1 MSSYLEGLPSIVG
14 NLGSPVTILN
24 EFVLEAKEI
33 DGGTRLV
40 ITSLSSGEVQTVD
53 IMNAHTPEKGVD
65 YWTESDK
72 QEIVQAA
79 AAAIP
84 MDDTLSHTGKAADAG
99 AVGTALDDFEKRME
113 RLSPEPTRANQI
125 LATDESGNVHWQDKT
140 HYSTFSQETV
150 FEEYT
155 VADQSGAWIRDQS
168 LLADVVAGAEYTV
181 TYNGTD
187 YTLIAYNDA
196 NFGPSLGN
204 VSILS
209 SGEDTGEP
217 FYLGNLSRAIP
228 QILAYFTTNG
238 PHVFSIKGTSEKVKP
253 LPGKY
258 VGGGVYPGKGLYA
271 TTIGTESAYA
281 AGQASVALNSAIAQG
296 DNALAEGFGH
306 AEGDYSHA
314 EGSWTYATGH
324 YSHAEGLH
332 TRAESSSQ
340 HVQGKYNVADEQEKY
355 AHIVGNGKGS
365 NSRSNA
371 HTVDWAGNAW
381 FAGKIYSGGTDQD
394 DGEAAEVALKTDIPD
409 AIVTPESATVGQSIV
424 VKAVDEAGKPT
435 SWAAE
440 TVVKRIN
447 GKAPDD
453 TGNVESFH
461 SVSFNFIDGS
471 AIVPGLI
478 QYYGKE
484 TMAEIYAYYQEAAVY
499 NVECCRFIM
508 GQGNTVQQRWCIATE
523 TIKDNGAV
531 TRLRLYFGDDIA
543 PVIMDIVNNKL
554 YFDPDWTNPA
564 ELPNPDAGNSMLVTD
579 AEGQPR
585 WEERTHYV
593 EMIPDVVLPEITVTA
608 KSAFLK
614 NYGAYTRN
622 LDKEH
627 TYHVVCDGVEYSCVP
642 AWNESLYGY
651 TIGNAALASAGEDT
665 GEPFFINSH
674 MNTDMTIIYFAK
686 DGTHTVSIDEGFT
699 EHVHPLDM
707 KYMPAGVVKSVSG
720 IVPDANGNI
729 RLNRNIP
736 ISIIDGTSMVPG
748 LFTMNTACT
757 IKEAINYLRVKGDYD
772 AYVYRIIMNA
782 DNTSTIMMYTGY
794 ELIDLGSGVYNA
806 RVLFGDDICPVIFDA
821 VNNKIIADP
830 DWVAP
835 KESPI
840 PTASHQMLVTD
851 DDGNAAW
858 EDRTHWSE
866 YQQMALVDETLMK
879 QELFPGMYIYQTQYL
894 PKYPIEIGAKCLVE
908 LNGTTYE
915 STIQEYGEGGPPC
928 LGNRYLQNQSAFED
942 TGEPFF
948 FNTLLPGSIVMA
960 VFASNFTVPDTVSVS
975 GPVRN
980 YVQIPSEYIAG
991 IKEGTAMGAIVL
1003 SGDSNTA
1010 TGVAACAE
1018 GAYTDA
1024 KGYAAHSEGMATVA
1038 EASYSHA
1045 EGQHTVA
1052 KSTTQHVQGRYNV
1065 EDTAGKYAHIVGNGN
1080 SAYGETTYSNAHTLD
1095 WQGNAWFS
1103 GDVYVGG
1110 SGQDDSNNVKRL
1122 VTRDEVLA
1130 LIEEKLSSLAN
1141 GST

>member
-84 MDDTLSHTGKAADAG
+84 LDDTLSHTGKAADAG

-281 AGQASVALNSAIAQG
+281 SGQASVALNSAIAQG

-381 FAGKIYSGGTDQD
+381 FAGKIYSGGTGQD
-394 DGEAAEVALKTDIPD
+394 DGAAAEVALKTDIPD

-471 AIVPGLI
+471 AVVPGLI

-523 TIKDNGAV
+523 TIKDNGVV

-554 YFDPDWTNPA
+554 YFDPDWTKPA
-564 ELPNPDAGNSMLVTD
+564 DLPNPDAGNHMLVTD
-579 AEGQPR
+579 AEGQTS
-585 WEERTHYV
+585 WAERTHYV

-622 LDKEH
+622 LEKEH
-627 TYHVVCDGVEYSCVP
+627 TYHIVCDGVEYSCVP

-686 DGTHTVSIDEGFT
+686 DGTHTVSIDEGFI

-835 KESPI
+835 KEPPI

-1052 KSTTQHVQGRYNV
+1052 KSTTQHVQGRYNI

>member
-84 MDDTLSHTGKAADAG
+84 LDDTLSHTGKAADAG

-281 AGQASVALNSAIAQG
+281 SGQASVALNSAIAQG

-324 YSHAEGLH
+324 YSHAEGLY

-381 FAGKIYSGGTDQD
+381 FAGKIYSGGTGQD
-394 DGEAAEVALKTDIPD
+394 DGAAAEVALKTDIPD

-424 VKAVDEAGKPT
+424 VKTVDEAGKPT

-523 TIKDNGAV
+523 TIKDNGVV

-554 YFDPDWTNPA
+554 YFDPDWTKPA
-564 ELPNPDAGNSMLVTD
+564 DLPNPDAGNHMLVTD
-579 AEGQPR
+579 AEGQTS
-585 WEERTHYV
+585 WAERTHYV

-622 LDKEH
+622 LEKEH
-627 TYHVVCDGVEYSCVP
+627 IYHVVCDGVEYSCVP

-686 DGTHTVSIDEGFT
+686 DGTHTVSIDEGFI

-707 KYMPAGVVKSVSG
+707 KYMPAGVVKSVNGIAPDESG
-720 IVPDANGNI
+720 DIKSDIAFPVLITHLKFPMFDDIKCNKTCQELLHGLLSQSTEAS
-729 RLNRNIP
+729 
-736 ISIIDGTSMVPG
+736 SIA
-748 LFTMNTACT
+748 LLLYTAQP
-757 IKEAINYLRVKGDYD
+757 KSE
-772 AYVYRIIMNA
+772 VYHYCENF
-782 DNTSTIMMYTGY
+782 
-794 ELIDLGSGVYNA
+794 LIDKNGQDGGVRFILNFGKEIRPYIVDVNA
-806 RVLFGDDICPVIFDA
+806 ETITL
-821 VNNKIIADP
+821 DP

-835 KESPI
+835 KEPPI

-960 VFASNFTVPDTVSVS
+960 VFASSFTVPDTVSVS

-1052 KSTTQHVQGRYNV
+1052 KSTTQHVQGRYNI

>member
-84 MDDTLSHTGKAADAG
+84 LDDTLSHTGKAADAG

-113 RLSPEPTRANQI
+113 RLSPEPTGANQI

-271 TTIGTESAYA
+271 TTIGIESAYA
-281 AGQASVALNSAIAQG
+281 SGQASVALNSAIAQG

-324 YSHAEGLH
+324 YSHAEGLY

-381 FAGKIYSGGTDQD
+381 FAGKIYSGGTGQD
-394 DGEAAEVALKTDIPD
+394 DGAAAEVALKTDIPD

-471 AIVPGLI
+471 AVVPGLI

-579 AEGQPR
+579 AEGQTS
-585 WEERTHYV
+585 WAERTHYV

-622 LDKEH
+622 LEKEH

-642 AWNESLYGY
+642 TWNEPLYGY
-651 TIGNAALASAGEDT
+651 TIGNASLASAGEDT

-674 MNTDMTIIYFAK
+674 MNTDMTIIYFAE
-686 DGTHTVSIDEGFT
+686 DGTHTFSIDEGLV
-699 EHVHPLDM
+699 ERVHPIDM

-720 IVPDANGNI
+720 IVPDANGDI

-851 DDGNAAW
+851 DNGNAAW